1 MSRAAV
7 ATDLAPEVRE
17 ALSGLLLT
25 LADDDFVLGAWD
37 SEWTGIA
44 PLLEEDVALSSIAQ
58 DEVGHASL
66 YYHLLAELIGEDAD
80 TIAYGREPDAY
91 RHARLLDHPRTDWA
105 FTIARRY
112 LYDTA
117 DAVRLECLAQCSF
130 APLAGAAAK
139 IRREE
144 SYHLMH
150 MEAWLRRLAGA
161 GSEPRT
167 RLTKALE
174 ALWPD
179 ALTVLAPFPAQEVLL
194 EAGILP
200 EGWRGLEQEWLS
212 RIAPTLTELELPFP
226 FREEGQA
233 EGHWFV
239 PDFNPDNDSARTAH
253 GADFDWLWGEFTMV
267 YRLDPSA
274 DW

>member
-7 ATDLAPEVRE
+7 AIDLAPQVRE
-17 ALSGLLLT
+17 ALAELLLS

-66 YYHLLAELIGEDAD
+66 YYHLLAELTGEDAD
-80 TIAYGREPDAY
+80 TVAFGREAGAY

-117 DAVRLECLAQCSF
+117 DAVRLECLADCSF
-130 APLAGAAAK
+130 VPLAGAAAK

-150 MEAWLRRLAGA
+150 MEAWLRRIADAG
-161 GSEPRT
+161 GEPHR
-167 RLTKALE
+167 RLTEALE

-179 ALTVLAPFPAQEVLL
+179 ALTVLAPLPARETLL

-200 EGWRGLEQEWLS
+200 ERWRSLDREWLA
-212 RIAPTLTELELPFP
+212 RIAPVLTELGLPFP
-226 FREEGQA
+226 FREEAQPDGRR
-233 EGHWFV
+233 FV
-239 PDFNPDNDSARTAH
+239 PDFDPDHDTARTGH

-267 YRLDPSA
+267 YRQDPSA

>member
-1 MSRAAV
+1 MNR
-7 ATDLAPEVRE
+7 TCHKE
-17 ALSGLLLT
+17 ALSGLLLS

-44 PLLEEDVALSSIAQ
+44 PMLEEDVALSSIAQ

-66 YYHLLAELIGEDAD
+66 YYRLLAELTGEDAD
-80 TIAYGREPDAY
+80 AIAFGRKADAY

-105 FTIARRY
+105 FTIGRRY

-117 DAVRLECLAQCSF
+117 DAVRLESLAECSF

-150 MEAWLRRLAGA
+150 MEAWLRRLADA
-161 GSEPRT
+161 GGEPRR
-167 RLTKALE
+167 RLMEALE
-174 ALWPD
+174 GLWPD
-179 ALTVLAPFPAQEVLL
+179 ALTVLAPLPAQEMLL

-200 EGWRGLEQEWLS
+200 GRWRGLEQEWLH
-212 RIAPTLTELELPFP
+212 RIAPTLTELGLPFP
-226 FREEGQA
+226 FREEAHPDGSR
-233 EGHWFV
+233 FV
-239 PDFNPDNDSARTAH
+239 PDFDPHSDAARTRH

-267 YRLDPSA
+267 YRQDPAA